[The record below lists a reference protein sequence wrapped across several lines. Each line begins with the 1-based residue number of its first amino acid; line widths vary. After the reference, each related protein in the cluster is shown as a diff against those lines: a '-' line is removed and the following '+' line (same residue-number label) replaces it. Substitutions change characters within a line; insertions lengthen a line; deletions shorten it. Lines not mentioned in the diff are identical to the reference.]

1 MLDSKRGQTGMKKI
15 CIISIML
22 LGFTVSSFAVQ
33 PTVDTQKNA
42 TINSIQVLQ
51 KASLGKKT
59 QILPKGTTN
68 WSKIKDLFR

>member
-1 MLDSKRGQTGMKKI
+1 MKKI
-15 CIISIML
+15 YILSIML

-33 PTVDTQKNA
+33 PTDDTQKNT
-42 TINSIQVLQ
+42 TIKSIQVLQ

>member
-1 MLDSKRGQTGMKKI
+1 MKKI
-15 CIISIML
+15 YILSIML
-22 LGFTVSSFAVQ
+22 LGFTVSSFAIQ
-33 PTVDTQKNA
+33 PPTVDAQKNT
-42 TINSIQVLQ
+42 TIKSIQVLQ